1 MKLQIPIPPSP
12 LRLCHCFEPPTKNP
26 ARLSTE
32 DAFRFVMYPTDGT
45 GLPRYTGHTGLLFI
59 PSVRTL
65 KRPVASQGV
74 LFLRERN
81 RQRPGLAVTKQRYR
95 PDRPLHLSDLLQ
107 ARE

>member
-1 MKLQIPIPPSP
+1 MVNGL
-12 LRLCHCFEPPTKNP
+12 LTKNP

-32 DAFRFVMYPTDGT
+32 RTFPFVMYPTDGT
-45 GLPRYTGHTGLLFI
+45 ALPRYTGHIGLLFI
-59 PSVRTL
+59 PSVRIL
-65 KRPVASQGV
+65 KRPVRPQGA
-74 LFLRERN
+74 LFLQEYN